1 VTNLLL
7 EVAGDV
13 QVWAG
18 GSDVFSMGLLVVA
31 VMMVSGGL
39 AVVAR
44 CFEGAGDPFWAVP
57 SLIFG
62 AGVLVA
68 SAGTFL
74 FVRSISHR
82 SRFSAGR
89 GVGRSHIGMTSWSGY
104 VASNDSMPL
113 PAQGSGAQEDVV
125 GMSFSRAEVREAARM
140 LIFAGEEELE
150 RLARARTAGRSACRR
165 AHARGAIAPQPK
177 RRRVRNRPRLMM

>member
-1 VTNLLL
+1 MF
-7 EVAGDV
+7 
-13 QVWAG
+13 
-18 GSDVFSMGLLVVA
+18 FSMRLLVVA

-44 CFEGAGDPFWAVP
+44 CFEAGGDSLWAVP
-57 SLIFG
+57 SLLFI

-74 FVRSISHR
+74 LVRSIGLR
-82 SRFSAGR
+82 SRSRVGRAAGR
-89 GVGRSHIGMTSWSGY
+89 AYAGPSAWSGY
-104 VASNDSMPL
+104 AASNDSMPL
-113 PAQGSGAQEDVV
+113 TSDGSATREDVV
-125 GMSFSRAEVREAARM
+125 GLSFSRAEVREAARM

-150 RLARARTAGRSACRR
+150 RLARSRTAGRCACRR

>member
-1 VTNLLL
+1 
-7 EVAGDV
+7 
-13 QVWAG
+13 
-18 GSDVFSMGLLVVA
+18 
-31 VMMVSGGL
+31 MMVSGGL

-44 CFEGAGDPFWAVP
+44 CFEGSGDSFWAVP
-57 SLIFG
+57 SLVFG

-74 FVRSISHR
+74 FVRSLSQR
-82 SRFSAGR
+82 SRSGTERGAVASYAG
-89 GVGRSHIGMTSWSGY
+89 MNSWSGY
-104 VASNDSMPL
+104 AASNDAMPL
-113 PAQGSGAQEDVV
+113 SSDGSRAREDVG
-125 GMSFSRAEVREAARM
+125 GMAFSRAEVREAARM

-165 AHARGAIAPQPK
+165 AHARGAIAPEPK

>member
-1 VTNLLL
+1 
-7 EVAGDV
+7 
-13 QVWAG
+13 
-18 GSDVFSMGLLVVA
+18 MRLLVLA

-44 CFEGAGDPFWAVP
+44 CFEATGDSFWAVP
-57 SLIFG
+57 SLVFG
-62 AGVLVA
+62 AGVLMA

-74 FVRSISHR
+74 FVRSIAQR
-82 SRFSAGR
+82 PRAGLER
-89 GVGRSHIGMTSWSGY
+89 GAGTPYGINPWSGY
-104 VASNDSMPL
+104 AASNDAMPM
-113 PAQGSGAQEDVV
+113 PGDGSRAREDVV
-125 GMSFSRAEVREAARM
+125 GMPFTRAEVREAARM

-165 AHARGAIAPQPK
+165 AHARRAIAPQPK

>member
-1 VTNLLL
+1 
-7 EVAGDV
+7 
-13 QVWAG
+13 
-18 GSDVFSMGLLVVA
+18 MRLLVVA

-44 CFEGAGDPFWAVP
+44 CFESGAGDSWWAVP
-57 SLIFG
+57 SLLFG

-74 FVRSISHR
+74 FVRAIGHR
-82 SRFSAGR
+82 PRGGAGR
-89 GVGRSHIGMTSWSGY
+89 GVGGSYPGMNPWSGY
-104 VASNDSMPL
+104 AASNDAMPL
-113 PAQGSGAQEDVV
+113 PSDGSRGRENVV

>member
-1 VTNLLL
+1 M
-7 EVAGDV
+7 
-13 QVWAG
+13 
-18 GSDVFSMGLLVVA
+18 SFSMRLLVLA
-31 VMMVSGGL
+31 VMMISGGL

-44 CFEGAGDPFWAVP
+44 CFEGGGDSFWAVP
-57 SLIFG
+57 SLVFG

-68 SAGTFL
+68 SGGTFL
-74 FVRSISHR
+74 FVRAISHR
-82 SRFSAGR
+82 PGTGAARGAGATYA
-89 GVGRSHIGMTSWSGY
+89 GMNPWSGY
-104 VASNDSMPL
+104 AASNDAMPL
-113 PAQGSGAQEDVV
+113 PGDGSRAREDVV

>member
-1 VTNLLL
+1 M
-7 EVAGDV
+7 
-13 QVWAG
+13 
-18 GSDVFSMGLLVVA
+18 SFSMRLLVLA

-44 CFEGAGDPFWAVP
+44 CFEGAGDSFWAVP
-57 SLIFG
+57 SLVFG

-74 FVRSISHR
+74 FVRAVSHR
-82 SRFSAGR
+82 PRSRTDHGAGR
-89 GVGRSHIGMTSWSGY
+89 AYVGMNPWSGY
-104 VASNDSMPL
+104 AASNDSMPL
-113 PAQGSGAQEDVV
+113 PGDGARAREDVV

-165 AHARGAIAPQPK
+165 AHARAAIAPQPK